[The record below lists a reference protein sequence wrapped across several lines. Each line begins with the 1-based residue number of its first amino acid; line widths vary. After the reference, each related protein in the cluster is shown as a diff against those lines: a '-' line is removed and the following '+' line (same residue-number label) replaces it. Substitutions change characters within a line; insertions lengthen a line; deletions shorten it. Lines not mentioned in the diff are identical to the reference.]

1 MKKSFFAKTIRGKV
15 IAMTA
20 GITLAI
26 TFITV
31 AICFSVFQSFL
42 HRNQIQTAEFN
53 LQLAASSI
61 CSDMEDIIYLNDWC
75 RSNNLVLG
83 YLESFMGKE
92 RMTYASREDKGLRP
106 IALSTFDR
114 VKEEYMVTKSHNY
127 ITRLI
132 ISTDNSNN
140 LLQLVSSSDETSPHN
155 ISRLTSMDFYP
166 YLYNSADYQWVGFV
180 DDPFFN
186 KVNTNLVIPIV
197 RPVYKS
203 YNSDVIGWTYMSVSS
218 SLLTDYFRSY
228 PLADDSTLYF
238 SMGEILYRLDGNQFV
253 KAPSDFT
260 IVSDISQN
268 VLDKKT
274 KAQTIRMTDGSRRT
288 LVSRE
293 LEPARGTEPRDW
305 CLYQVLSEQQLN
317 AQRRVYFLLIF
328 AICLV
333 ILSLGG
339 ALMYLLNRTISQ
351 PVALVKKKIDAIS
364 AGDFSRDESI
374 EWDHEIG
381 DIGKGINDLSRSV
394 VTLMD
399 KRVADEQQ
407 KKDLQYQILQSQI
420 NPHFLYNTLN
430 SIKWMAT
437 IQGASGI
444 AEMTTAL
451 ARLMKSIAKGTG
463 SLVTLREELDLV
475 KDYFLIQQYRYG
487 GSISIEYHIESEELY
502 QCRIHRFSLQ
512 PIIENALFHGI
523 EPKGTAG
530 KIVVDVKRTDGLL
543 DISITDNGIGMTP
556 DVIER
561 VLSNDDEGKTK
572 ADFFKQVGIH
582 NVNQRIKYD
591 FGPEYG
597 ITIESV
603 PGEYTTMRILIPCVI
618 PGDEDISIPM
628 NPRDGDIST
637 PMNPGGDDISTS
649 ENPLEKGEKKL

>member
-1 MKKSFFAKTIRGKV
+1 MKKTFFTKTIRGRI

-20 GITLAI
+20 GITLII

-31 AICFSVFQSFL
+31 AVCFSVFQSFL

-53 LQLAASSI
+53 LQLAANSI
-61 CSDMEDIIYLNDWC
+61 SSDMEDILYLNGWC

-92 RMTYASREDKGLRP
+92 RMTYASREDKGLRTV
-106 IALSTFDR
+106 ALSTFDR
-114 VKEEYMVTKSHNY
+114 VKEEYMVTRSKKH

-140 LLQLVSSSDETSPHN
+140 LLQLVSSSDESSPHN
-155 ISRLTSMDFYP
+155 ISRLVSADFYS
-166 YLYNSADYQWVGFV
+166 YLYNSPDYQWVGFV

-186 KVNTNLVIPIV
+186 KVTAELIIPIV
-197 RPVYKS
+197 RPVYQS
-203 YNSDVIGWTYMSVSS
+203 YNSDIIGWTYMSVSS

-238 SMGEILYRLDGNQFV
+238 SMGERFYRLDGNHFV
-253 KAPSDFT
+253 EAPVDFT
-260 IVSDISQN
+260 VESDISQN
-268 VLDKKT
+268 VLDSKT
-274 KAQTIRMTDGSRRT
+274 KAQTIRMADGSHRT

-293 LEPARGTEPRDW
+293 LEAKRGVELKGW
-305 CLYQVLSEQQLN
+305 VLYQVLSEQQLN

-351 PVALVKKKIDAIS
+351 PVAQVKRKIDAIS

-463 SLVTLREELDLV
+463 SLVTLKEELDLV

-487 GSISIEYHIESEELY
+487 GSISIEYQMESEDLY
-502 QCRIHRFSLQ
+502 QCTIHRFSLQ

-523 EPKGTAG
+523 EPKGAAG
-530 KIVVDVKRTDGLL
+530 KIVVDARRVDGPDGVADLQ
-543 DISITDNGIGMTP
+543 ISITDNGIGMTP
-556 DVIER
+556 EMIEK
-561 VLSNDDEGKTK
+561 VLSSNDTGKTK

-603 PGEYTTMRILIPCVI
+603 PGEYTTMRILIPCVTAGEENRL
-618 PGDEDISIPM
+618 PQEHPL
-628 NPRDGDIST
+628 
-637 PMNPGGDDISTS
+637 S
-649 ENPLEKGEKKL
+649 EEEKEL

>member
-1 MKKSFFAKTIRGKV
+1 MKKSFFAKTIRGRI

-20 GITLAI
+20 GITLII

-31 AICFSVFQSFL
+31 AVCFSVFQSFL

-53 LQLAASSI
+53 LQLVANSVN
-61 CSDMEDIIYLNDWC
+61 SDMEDILYFNDWLLA
-75 RSNNLVLG
+75 NNQVLS
-83 YLESFMGKE
+83 YLESFKGKE
-92 RMTYASREDKGLRP
+92 RMTYASREDKGLRT
-106 IALSTFDR
+106 IALATFDR
-114 VKEEYMVTKSHNY
+114 VKEEYMASSTQKY
-127 ITRLI
+127 MTRLI
-132 ISTDNSNN
+132 ISSDNANN
-140 LLQLVSSSDETSPHN
+140 LLQFIYLSGERSPHN
-155 ISRLTSMDFYP
+155 VQRLLSADFYS
-166 YLYNSADYQWVGFV
+166 YLYNSPDYQWIGLV

-186 KVNTNLVIPIV
+186 ISGNNPIIPLV

-203 YNSDVIGWTYMSVSS
+203 SNSDIIGSTYLSISS
-218 SLLTDYFRSY
+218 NIVTDYLKSY
-228 PLADDSTLYF
+228 PLADDSALYF
-238 SMGEILYRLDGNQFV
+238 SMGGKFYRIDGDHV
-253 KAPSDFT
+253 VEMSPDFT
-260 IVSDISQN
+260 VETDISQN
-268 VLDKKT
+268 VLDSGT
-274 KAQTIRMTDGSRRT
+274 RAQTVRMADGSHRT
-288 LVSRE
+288 LVSRA
-293 LEPARGTEPRDW
+293 LEPEGW
-305 CLYQVLSEQQLN
+305 CLYQILSEQQLQ
-317 AQRRVYFLLIF
+317 AQRRFYILLMF

-618 PGDEDISIPM
+618 PGDEDISIP
-628 NPRDGDIST
+628 
-637 PMNPGGDDISTS
+637 
-649 ENPLEKGEKKL
+649 ENPLDEGEKKL

>member
-1 MKKSFFAKTIRGKV
+1 MKKTFLTKTIRGKV

-92 RMTYASREDKGLRP
+92 RMTYASRKDKGLRP

-155 ISRLTSMDFYP
+155 ISQLVSMDFYP
-166 YLYNSADYQWVGFV
+166 NLYNSADYRWVGFV

-203 YNSDVIGWTYMSVSS
+203 YNSDIIGWTYMSVSS

-260 IVSDISQN
+260 VVSDISQN

-274 KAQTIRMTDGSRRT
+274 KAQVIRMADGSRRT

-293 LEPARGTEPRDW
+293 LEPTRGTEPKNW
-305 CLYQVLSEQQLN
+305 CLYQILSEQQLN
-317 AQRRVYFLLIF
+317 TQRRVYFLLIF

-339 ALMYLLNRTISQ
+339 ALTFLLNRTISQ

-451 ARLMKSIAKGTG
+451 ARLMKSIAKGTS

-523 EPKGTAG
+523 EPKGAAG
-530 KIVVDVKRTDGLL
+530 KIVVDVKRINGLL
-543 DISITDNGIGMTP
+543 GISITDNGIGMTP
-556 DVIER
+556 EVIER

-618 PGDEDISIPM
+618 PGDED
-628 NPRDGDIST
+628 NGDIST
-637 PMNPGGDDISTS
+637 P

>member
-1 MKKSFFAKTIRGKV
+1 MKNTFFTKTIRGRI

-20 GITLAI
+20 GITLII

-31 AICFSVFQSFL
+31 AVCFSVFQSFL

-53 LQLAASSI
+53 LQLAANSI
-61 CSDMEDIIYLNDWC
+61 SSDMEDIIYLNDWC
-75 RSNNLVLG
+75 RSNSLVLG
-83 YLESFMGKE
+83 YLESFMGKD
-92 RMTYASREDKGLRP
+92 RMTYASKEDKGLRTV
-106 IALSTFDR
+106 ALSTFDR
-114 VKEEYMVTKSHNY
+114 VKEEYMVTRPYKH

-140 LLQLVSSSDETSPHN
+140 LLQLVSSSDESSPHN
-155 ISRLTSMDFYP
+155 ISRLTSADFYS
-166 YLYNSADYQWVGFV
+166 YLYNSSDYQWVGFV

-186 KVNTNLVIPIV
+186 KANAELIIPIV

-203 YNSDVIGWTYMSVSS
+203 YNADIIGWTYMSISS
-218 SLLTDYFRSY
+218 TLLTDYFRSY
-228 PLADDSTLYF
+228 PLADDSILYF
-238 SMGEILYRLDGNQFV
+238 SMGETLYRLEGDHFV
-253 KAPSDFT
+253 EAPADFT
-260 IVSDISQN
+260 VESDISQN
-268 VLDKKT
+268 VLDPKT
-274 KAQTIRMTDGSRRT
+274 RAQTIRMADGTHRT

-293 LEPARGTEPRDW
+293 LEPKRGAEPRGW
-305 CLYQVLSEQQLN
+305 YLYQVLSEQQLN

-351 PVALVKKKIDAIS
+351 PVAQVKKKIDAIS

-451 ARLMKSIAKGTG
+451 ARLMKNIAKGTG
-463 SLVTLREELDLV
+463 SLVTLKEELDLV

-487 GSISIEYHIESEELY
+487 GSISIEYQIESEDLY
-502 QCRIHRFSLQ
+502 QCTIHRFSLQ

-523 EPKGTAG
+523 EPKGSAG
-530 KIVVDVKRTDGLL
+530 KIVVDVKRADGPGGVTNLQ
-543 DISITDNGIGMTP
+543 ISITDNGIGMTP
-556 DVIER
+556 EIIEK
-561 VLSNDDEGKTK
+561 VLSSNDAGKTK

-603 PGEYTTMRILIPCVI
+603 PGEYTTMRILIPCVMA
-618 PGDEDISIPM
+618 GDE
-628 NPRDGDIST
+628 NRLT
-637 PMNPGGDDISTS
+637 PGHPLNEE
-649 ENPLEKGEKKL
+649 EN

>member
-1 MKKSFFAKTIRGKV
+1 MKKSFFAKTIRGRI

-20 GITLAI
+20 GITLII

-31 AICFSVFQSFL
+31 AVCFSVFQSFL

-53 LQLAASSI
+53 LQLVANSVN
-61 CSDMEDIIYLNDWC
+61 SDMEDILYFNDWLLA
-75 RSNNLVLG
+75 NNQVLS
-83 YLESFMGKE
+83 YLESFKGKE
-92 RMTYASREDKGLRP
+92 RMTYASREDKGLRT
-106 IALSTFDR
+106 IALATFDR
-114 VKEEYMVTKSHNY
+114 VKEEYMASSTQKY
-127 ITRLI
+127 MTRLI
-132 ISTDNSNN
+132 ISSDNANN
-140 LLQLVSSSDETSPHN
+140 LLQFIYLSGESSPHN
-155 ISRLTSMDFYP
+155 VQRLLSADFYS
-166 YLYNSADYQWVGFV
+166 YLYNSPDYQWIGFV

-186 KVNTNLVIPIV
+186 ISGNNPIIPLV

-203 YNSDVIGWTYMSVSS
+203 YNSDIIGWTYLSISS
-218 SLLTDYFRSY
+218 NIVTDYLKSY
-228 PLADDSTLYF
+228 PLADDSALYF
-238 SMGEILYRLDGNQFV
+238 SMGGKFYRIDGDHV
-253 KAPSDFT
+253 VEMSPDFT
-260 IVSDISQN
+260 VETDISQN
-268 VLDKKT
+268 VLDSGT
-274 KAQTIRMTDGSRRT
+274 RAQTVRMADGSHRT
-288 LVSRE
+288 LVSRA
-293 LEPARGTEPRDW
+293 LEPEGW
-305 CLYQVLSEQQLN
+305 CLYQILSEQQLQ
-317 AQRRVYFLLIF
+317 AQRRFYILLMF

-530 KIVVDVKRTDGLL
+530 KIVVNVKRTDGLL

-637 PMNPGGDDISTS
+637 PMNPGGEDISTS